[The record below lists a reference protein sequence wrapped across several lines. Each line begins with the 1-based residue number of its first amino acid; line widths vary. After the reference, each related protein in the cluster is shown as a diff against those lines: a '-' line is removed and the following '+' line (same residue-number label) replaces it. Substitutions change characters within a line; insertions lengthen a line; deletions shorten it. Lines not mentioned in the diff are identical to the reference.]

1 MGLRKTFQT
10 NSRTCPSVAL
20 HSSTSRP
27 LSRTSRWSAA
37 HLPARHLSHL
47 VAAFPVVFHSS
58 SSSSR
63 VNHRCKMVLHQS
75 ASLRVWRPDHPS
87 LRTTACP
94 TVISKACSLTSPACH
109 PIRWSRV
116 NLPCSMLHRSPW
128 ADLPDRVNQCR
139 PWASNPTILL
149 SRINNSRSS
158 RPNNLLRHHFKL
170 NRNFHRSS
178 SSRIPVNRECHPCR
192 HLPANT
198 HRVVPECSNLR

>member
-10 NSRTCPSVAL
+10 NSRTCLSVAL

-27 LSRTSRWSAA
+27 LSRTSRWSGA
-37 HLPARHLSHL
+37 HLPARHLSL
-47 VAAFPVVFHSS
+47 LGVAFPVVFL

-63 VNHRCKMVLHQS
+63 ANHRCKMVLRQS
-75 ASLRVWRPDHPS
+75 VSLREWRPDHPS
-87 LRTTACP
+87 LRTTAFP
-94 TVISKACSLTSPACH
+94 TVTSNSSLINPECH

-128 ADLPDRVNQCR
+128 ADLPDRVNRCR
-139 PWASNPTILL
+139 LWASNPTILL
-149 SRINNSRSS
+149 SRINSSSSSPS

-170 NRNFHRSS
+170 NRNFHRSNS
-178 SSRIPVNRECHPCR
+178 SSRSRIPVNLECHPCR

-198 HRVVPECSNLR
+198 HPECSNPR